1 MHVTILV
8 PMVLPGISTAF
19 AIAFILAAGDFV
31 VPSLVGGTQ
40 GVMVGNLVADQFK
53 GFAPNWPL
61 GAALAF
67 TIMATVVV
75 VQVATM
81 RLIRWVT
88 RR

>member
-1 MHVTILV
+1 
-8 PMVLPGISTAF
+8 
-19 AIAFILAAGDFV
+19 
-31 VPSLVGGTQ
+31 
-40 GVMVGNLVADQFK
+40 MVGNLVADQFK